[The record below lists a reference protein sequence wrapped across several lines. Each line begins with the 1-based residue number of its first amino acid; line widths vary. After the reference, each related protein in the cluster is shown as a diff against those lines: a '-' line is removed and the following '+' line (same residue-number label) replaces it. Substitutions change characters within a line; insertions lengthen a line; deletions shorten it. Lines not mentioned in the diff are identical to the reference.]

1 MMAAL
6 KWLLD
11 AIAFLLGL
19 GVFMLL
25 LYALTVFVVEAA
37 KKIKEV
43 WKDDGTE

>member
-1 MMAAL
+1 MIAAL

-11 AIAFLLGL
+11 AIAFLIGL

-25 LYALTVFVVEAA
+25 LYAIVVFTVVAA